1 MGVLPDAVAESIRGQ
16 PDSEDLIEIVLDLGR
31 RPLARFPSGEIE
43 LGMWEV
49 DYQTLDMVVQ
59 AVGEF
64 SDDNRAGIA
73 RTLHRISAIRNRSG
87 NVVGLTCR
95 RGRAIYGPV
104 EIIRDLV
111 ESSKSILLLGRP
123 GIGKTTMLREVAR
136 VVAEDLSKRV
146 IVVDTSNEIAGDGDI
161 PHEGIGRSRRMQ
173 VASPHLQHRVMIEA
187 VENHMPETV
196 IIDEIG
202 TELEAA
208 AARTIAERGVQL
220 VGTAHGNTLDNL
232 LSNPTLCDLVGGV
245 ESVTL
250 GDDEARRRG
259 TQKSILERR
268 AAPTF
273 DVLVEIKDRDR
284 IVVHRDV
291 AASVDALLRSESV
304 LTEVRVNK
312 DGRIQIELEYSDIEG
327 PETLTSLSPSESPKV
342 RSGPMRIYP
351 FGVNRKRLSQALKS
365 LHLDAE
371 VVDGLD
377 NVDMMLTLRSY
388 YRKRPAQLR
397 EAEERN
403 VPVYVLRN
411 NSVAQLETCLAS
423 VFEMHVAA
431 PPSDPIAEAEAG
443 ARQVLET
450 SETAELWPANSFTR
464 RLQHQ
469 IAERYNLTSRSFG
482 SGTKRRVHLSKRLP
496 WRRRS

>member
-1 MGVLPDAVAESIRGQ
+1 
-16 PDSEDLIEIVLDLGR
+16 
-31 RPLARFPSGEIE
+31 
-43 LGMWEV
+43 MWEV
-49 DYQTLDMVVQ
+49 DDRTIDMVVD
-59 AVGEF
+59 AVGDF

-87 NVVGLTCR
+87 AIVGLTCR
-95 RGRAIYGPV
+95 RGRAIYGRV

-111 ESSKSILLLGRP
+111 ESSKNILLLGKP

-136 VVAEDLSKRV
+136 VVAEDLGKRV

-187 VENHMPETV
+187 VENHMPEVV

-273 DVLVEIKDRDR
+273 DVLVEIKDHDR

-291 AASVDALLRSESV
+291 AASVDSLLRQESV
-304 LTEVRVNK
+304 LTEVRVQR
-312 DGRIQIELEYSDIEG
+312 DGKIEVELEYSDA
-327 PETLTSLSPSESPKV
+327 ETPQMLTSLGPLVSSGTYA
-342 RSGPMRIYP
+342 GPMRIYP
-351 FGVNRKRLSQALKS
+351 FGVNRKRLTQALKS
-365 LHLDAE
+365 LRLDAE

-377 NVDMMLTLRSY
+377 NVDVMLTLRSY

-403 VPVYVLRN
+403 VPVYVLRK
-411 NSVAQLETCLAS
+411 NSVAQLEACLAG
-423 VFEMHVAA
+423 VFEMHIAV
-431 PPSDPIAEAEAG
+431 PPSDPIAEAEA
-443 ARQVLET
+443 AVRQVLNT
-450 SETAELWPANSFTR
+450 SETVELWPANSFNR

-469 IAERYNLTSRSFG
+469 IAERYNLSSRSLG
-482 SGTKRRVHLSKRLP
+482 SEPRRRVHVSKRRS
-496 WRRRS
+496 WRGRS

>member
-1 MGVLPDAVAESIRGQ
+1 M
-16 PDSEDLIEIVLDLGR
+16 LDLGR

-49 DYQTLDMVVQ
+49 DYQTVELVVE

-87 NVVGLTCR
+87 NIVGLTCR
-95 RGRAIYGPV
+95 RGRAIYGRV

-111 ESSKSILLLGRP
+111 ESAKSILLLGRP

-136 VVAEDLSKRV
+136 VVAEDLNKRV

-187 VENHMPETV
+187 VENHMPEIV

-245 ESVTL
+245 ETVTL

-273 DVLVEIKDRDR
+273 DVLVEIKDRDW

-291 AASVDALLRSESV
+291 AASVDSLLRRESV
-304 LTEVRVNK
+304 LTEVRVHR
-312 DGRIQIELEYSDIEG
+312 DGKIQVELEYSDIGG
-327 PETLTSLSPSESPKV
+327 PETLPSLSPPESPSV

-365 LHLDAE
+365 L
-371 VVDGLD
+371 
-377 NVDMMLTLRSY
+377 
-388 YRKRPAQLR
+388 
-397 EAEERN
+397 
-403 VPVYVLRN
+403 
-411 NSVAQLETCLAS
+411 
-423 VFEMHVAA
+423 
-431 PPSDPIAEAEAG
+431 PP
-443 ARQVLET
+443 
-450 SETAELWPANSFTR
+450 
-464 RLQHQ
+464 
-469 IAERYNLTSRSFG
+469 
-482 SGTKRRVHLSKRLP
+482 
-496 WRRRS
+496 RRRGRRRTRQR

>member
-1 MGVLPDAVAESIRGQ
+1 M
-16 PDSEDLIEIVLDLGR
+16 
-31 RPLARFPSGEIE
+31 ARFPSGEIE
-43 LGMWEV
+43 LGMWKV
-49 DYQTLDMVVQ
+49 DDRTIDTVVE

-73 RTLHRISAIRNRSG
+73 RTLHRISSIRNRSG
-87 NVVGLTCR
+87 KIVGLTCR
-95 RGRAIYGPV
+95 RGRAIYGRV

-111 ESSKSILLLGRP
+111 ESSKSILLLGKP

-136 VVAEDLSKRV
+136 VVAQDLGKRV

-187 VENHMPETV
+187 VENHTPEVV

-250 GDDEARRRG
+250 GDEEARRRG

-291 AASVDALLRSESV
+291 GASVDSLLRQESV
-304 LTEVRVNK
+304 LTEIRIER
-312 DGRIQIELEYSDIEG
+312 DGEIEVELEYSDVEG
-327 PETLTSLSPSESPKV
+327 AEMLTSLSPPVSPEAYA
-342 RSGPMRIYP
+342 GPMRIYP
-351 FGVNRKRLSQALKS
+351 FGVNRKRLTQALKS
-365 LHLDAE
+365 LRLDAE

-377 NVDMMLTLRSY
+377 NVDVMLTLRSY

-411 NSVAQLETCLAS
+411 NTVTQLEACLAS
-423 VFEMHVAA
+423 VFEMHIAV
-431 PPSDPIAEAEAG
+431 PPSDPIAEAEAA
-443 ARQVLET
+443 ARQVLNT
-450 SETAELWPANSFTR
+450 SETVELWPANSFTR
-464 RLQHQ
+464 RLQHE
-469 IAERYNLTSRSFG
+469 IAERYNLSSWSRG
-482 SGTKRRVHLSKRLP
+482 SEPGRRVHVSKRRS
-496 WRRRS
+496 WRGRS